1 MNFKLHQQICSEK
14 RVFCTPNDFYVYQII
29 SEVACYALGNNYAF
43 LPSTNIYGV
52 PTLCQAYFFYAQG
65 LDIK

>member
-1 MNFKLHQQICSEK
+1 MQWKKS
-14 RVFCTPNDFYVYQII
+14 VCTPNDSYVYQIT
-29 SEVACYALGNNYAF
+29 SEVVCSVLGNNYAF